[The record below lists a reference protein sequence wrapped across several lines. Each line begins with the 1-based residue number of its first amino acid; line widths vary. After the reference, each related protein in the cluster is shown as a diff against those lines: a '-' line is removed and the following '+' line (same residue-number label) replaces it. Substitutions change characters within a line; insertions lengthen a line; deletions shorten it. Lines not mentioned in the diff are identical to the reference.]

1 MEETN
6 GMASDKTNID
16 RGQGSSDSTMRLS
29 LIFSS
34 LGLFL
39 FCLLSTFSQFAPC
52 VQKLWSLA
60 ARCVRFNTI
69 PAGAVETFS
78 S

>member
-6 GMASDKTNID
+6 GVGITADKTNID
-16 RGQGSSDSTMRLS
+16 RGQGSSESMLKLS

-39 FCLLSTFSQFAPC
+39 VCLLSTFS
-52 VQKLWSLA
+52 
-60 ARCVRFNTI
+60 
-69 PAGAVETFS
+69 
-78 S
+78 